1 MMGVIPSIFILLG
14 ITIMNEDEKKI
25 IARFEINARPVD
37 RVAYIMAREQL
48 GVLQDIRK
56 DIDKVRKEVVQLRAE
71 VKKELTKRID
81 DGK

>member
-1 MMGVIPSIFILLG
+1 
-14 ITIMNEDEKKI
+14 MNEDEKKI